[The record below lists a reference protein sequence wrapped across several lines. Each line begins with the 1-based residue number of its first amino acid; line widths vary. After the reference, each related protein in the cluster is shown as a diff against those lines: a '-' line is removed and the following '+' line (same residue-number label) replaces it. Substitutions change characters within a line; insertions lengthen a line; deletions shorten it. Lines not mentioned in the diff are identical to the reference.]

1 MGRSSQEKAG
11 ENRQRILEAAARLF
25 RAHGIDDVSI
35 ADVMRDC
42 GLTVGGFYKHFTS
55 KDDLAAQAVSGVFDQ
70 AAASWQ
76 RVFEGAD
83 ARKQSRVGAMVPQ
96 YLSNRRA
103 ERRCPLLAFA
113 PHAAQGAANSNA
125 ALAYTVGAGK
135 LFDQFVEDTRARGG
149 DHAEAMVLFAAMVG
163 YRVLEQAAGNT
174 DWMRALEAAI
184 NEKAASCESA
194 ATLVTNA
201 DDCKL

>member
-25 RAHGIDDVSI
+25 RAHGIDGVSI

-83 ARKQSRVGAMVPQ
+83 ARKQSRVGALVPQ
-96 YLSNRRA
+96 YLSNRRT

-113 PHAAQGAANSNA
+113 PHAAQGAPNSDA
-125 ALAYTVGAGK
+125 AQAYTAGAGK
-135 LFDQFVEDTRARGG
+135 LFNQFIEDTRARGG
-149 DHAEAMVLFAAMVG
+149 DNAEAMVLFAAMVG

-201 DDCKL
+201 DDCKP